1 MKFKRYKDAR
11 NWVIQKLLDA
21 GYFATQFNIEQMVA
35 HLFTSRGIGED
46 FELHRN
52 GRADFRLEAIKA
64 LKVPRRD
71 EMSDGVWVARMGRV
85 ADMLGVDFGEC
96 TADEMES
103 LIWENALIASVL
115 NRGVE

>member
-52 GRADFRLEAIKA
+52 GSADFRFEAIKA
-64 LKVPRRD
+64 IKVPRRD

>member
-21 GYFATQFNIEQMVA
+21 GFFATQFNIEQMVA
-35 HLFTSRGIGED
+35 RLFTSRGIDED
-46 FELHRN
+46 FELHLN
-52 GRADFRLEAIKA
+52 DSVDFRLESIKA

-71 EMSDGVWVARMGRV
+71 EMGDDVWVARMGRV

-115 NRGVE
+115 SSGVE

>member
-21 GYFATQFNIEQMVA
+21 GFFATYFDIEKMVG
-35 HLFTSRGIGED
+35 HLFTSSGFGEY
-46 FELHRN
+46 FVLRRN
-52 GRADFRLEAIKA
+52 GADFRLEAIKA

-115 NRGVE
+115 SRGVE

>member
-11 NWVIQKLLDA
+11 NWVIQKLFDA

-46 FELHRN
+46 FELHRK
-52 GRADFRLEAIKA
+52 GSADFRLEAIKA
-64 LKVPRRD
+64 IKVPRRD

>member
-35 HLFTSRGIGED
+35 LLFTSRGIGDD
-46 FELHRN
+46 FELYLDAD
-52 GRADFRLEAIKA
+52 ADFRLVAINA
-64 LKVPRRD
+64 IKVPRRD
-71 EMSDGVWVARMGRV
+71 EMSDGVWAARMGHV

-103 LIWENALIASVL
+103 LIWENVLIASVL
-115 NRGVE
+115 RRGVK

>member
-46 FELHRN
+46 FELYLDAD
-52 GRADFRLEAIKA
+52 ADFRLEAINA
-64 LKVPRRD
+64 IKVPRRD
-71 EMSDGVWVARMGRV
+71 EMSDGVWVARMRRV
-85 ADMLGVDFGEC
+85 AAMLGVDFGDC

-103 LIWENALIASVL
+103 LIWENALIAKVLSRSVK
-115 NRGVE
+115 

>member
-21 GYFATQFNIEQMVA
+21 GFFATYFDIEKMVA
-35 HLFTSRGIGED
+35 HLFTSRGIGEH
-46 FELHRN
+46 FELHRSDS
-52 GRADFRLEAIKA
+52 ADFRLEAINA
-64 LKVPRRD
+64 IKVPRRD
-71 EMSDGVWVARMGRV
+71 EMSDGVWAARMGHV

-103 LIWENALIASVL
+103 LIWENLLIANVL
-115 NRGVE
+115 ARGVE

>member
-1 MKFKRYKDAR
+1 MKFKRYRDAR
-11 NWVIQKLLDA
+11 NWVIQKLFDA

-35 HLFTSRGIGED
+35 HLFISRGIGED
-46 FELHRN
+46 FELHLN
-52 GRADFRLEAIKA
+52 DGADFRLEAINA
-64 LKVPRRD
+64 IKVPRRD

>member
-21 GYFATQFNIEQMVA
+21 GLFATYFNIEQMVA

-52 GRADFRLEAIKA
+52 GSADFRLEAINA
-64 LKVPRRD
+64 IKVPRRD
-71 EMSDGVWVARMGRV
+71 EMRDGVWVARMRHV

-103 LIWENALIASVL
+103 LIWENELIATVL
-115 NRGVE
+115 SRGVK

>member
-21 GYFATQFNIEQMVA
+21 GLFATYFDIEKMVA
-35 HLFTSRGIGED
+35 HLFTSRGIGEY
-46 FELHRN
+46 FELHRSDS
-52 GRADFRLEAIKA
+52 ADFRLEAINA
-64 LKVPRRD
+64 IKVPRRD
-71 EMSDGVWVARMGRV
+71 EVSDGVWVARMGHV

-103 LIWENALIASVL
+103 LIWENLLIANVL
-115 NRGVE
+115 ARGVK

>member
-21 GYFATQFNIEQMVA
+21 GFFATYFDIEKMVA
-35 HLFTSRGIGED
+35 HLFTSSGLSEYFVLR
-46 FELHRN
+46 RN
-52 GRADFRLEAIKA
+52 RADFRLEAIRA

-115 NRGVE
+115 SRGVE